1 MSIANRVSRRYGL
14 CPAKHK
20 HCLYLC
26 RCFQYGVRS
35 FDFSGRAMTSQPIG
49 LQQSIRFGE
58 DFELDLRPRRLR
70 RGSHVLKLER
80 IPLEILILLLEHR
93 GEIVSRE
100 KIVARVWG
108 NDVFLDT
115 DNSIRGAIRKVRQ
128 ALKDD
133 PETPRFIQTVT
144 GRGYRFIAPIISPEE
159 EHTTEPA
166 KPEASVVPTGTQSF
180 VSEPDSWP
188 QGGSLGLMDQERER
202 TAGQVPGTESARGQV
217 HRHARTWLFVGLAS
231 LAVVSILSL
240 LTFGVWRGSRVPAVF
255 QRKTV
260 LAVLPF
266 DNLSQDPDQ
275 EFFSEGLTEEMI
287 AQVGKLN
294 RDRLKVV
301 ARGYVAKYKGS
312 TLAAR
317 EIGKELNADYL
328 IQGSV
333 RRSSDRV
340 RITVQLIQARDQTDV
355 WTGSYDRE
363 LRDVLAVQDSVVR
376 SIASEIHIAL
386 TEEQEK
392 RLAAPRQISPEAYE
406 AYLKG
411 RYYWN
416 KRTGESMQKAEQY
429 FEQAIDNDPTYAA
442 AYSGL
447 ADCNSGLAWHGF
459 KSPAEALPKAY
470 AAARKALEINPE
482 SAEAHASLG
491 LAMTHGWDWT
501 GAEAEFRRALQLDPQ
516 YANAH
521 HWYGDYLSIRSRHGE
536 ALAEAKHALELD
548 PLNLMVSTW
557 VGLRYYMARDYSRAI
572 DQNRNSV
579 ELDPN
584 FAAAHL
590 LLGEDYR
597 GAGLHSEAVNELKK
611 AAILSGDSPL
621 YTAQVAVALA
631 VAGRNRDALRIAHE
645 LETIS
650 RKRYVSPYGLAQIYA
665 ASNKNED
672 TFKWLQAAYEDHAVW
687 MGYLAVDP
695 IFDRYRSDERFKDLL
710 RRVGLP

>member
-1 MSIANRVSRRYGL
+1 
-14 CPAKHK
+14 
-20 HCLYLC
+20 
-26 RCFQYGVRS
+26 
-35 FDFSGRAMTSQPIG
+35 MTSQPFG
-49 LQQSIRFGE
+49 LQHSIRFGE

-93 GEIVSRE
+93 GEIVNRDE
-100 KIVARVWG
+100 IVARVWG

-115 DNSIRGAIRKVRQ
+115 DNSIRGAIRKVRR
-128 ALKDD
+128 ALKDN

-159 EHTTEPA
+159 EHTTEPP
-166 KPEASVVPTGTQSF
+166 KPEAAVVSTVTQSF
-180 VSEPDSWP
+180 VSEP
-188 QGGSLGLMDQERER
+188 ER
-202 TAGQVPGTESARGQV
+202 TAGQVPGADAARGQV
-217 HRHARTWLFVGLAS
+217 HRRARTRLFVGFAS
-231 LAVVSILSL
+231 LTVVSILSL
-240 LTFGVWRGSRVPAVF
+240 LAFWGWRGSRAPTVF

-266 DNLSQDPDQ
+266 DNLSRDPDQ

-301 ARGYVAKYKGS
+301 ARSSVAKYKGS
-312 TLAAR
+312 MLNAK
-317 EIGKELNADYL
+317 EIGRELNADYL
-328 IQGSV
+328 VQGSV

-340 RITVQLIQARDQTDV
+340 RITIQLIQARDQTDV
-355 WTGSYDRE
+355 WTESYDRE
-363 LRDVLAVQDSVVR
+363 LKDVLAVEDSVVR

-392 RLAAPRQISPEAYE
+392 RLAAPRKISPEAYE

-447 ADCNSGLAWHGF
+447 ADCNSGLTWHGF

-491 LAMTHGWDWT
+491 LAMTHSWDWT

-521 HWYGDYLSIRSRHGE
+521 HWYGDYLSIRGRHGE

-548 PLNLMVSTW
+548 PLNLMISSW

-590 LLGEDYR
+590 LLGEDYL

-611 AAILSGDSPL
+611 AANLSGNSPL
-621 YTAQVAVALA
+621 YTEQVAVALA
-631 VAGRNRDALRIAHE
+631 VEGRSGDAFRIAHD
-645 LETIS
+645 LEAIS

-665 ASNKNED
+665 ASNKKED
-672 TFKWLQAAYEDHAVW
+672 TFKWLQAAYDDHAAW

-695 IFDRYRSDERFKDLL
+695 IFDRYRSEERFKDLL

>member
-1 MSIANRVSRRYGL
+1 
-14 CPAKHK
+14 
-20 HCLYLC
+20 
-26 RCFQYGVRS
+26 
-35 FDFSGRAMTSQPIG
+35 MTSQPFG
-49 LQQSIRFGE
+49 LQHSIRFGE

-93 GEIVSRE
+93 GEIVNRDE
-100 KIVARVWG
+100 IVARVWG

-115 DNSIRGAIRKVRQ
+115 DNSIRGAIRKVRR

-159 EHTTEPA
+159 EHTEEEHTREPP
-166 KPEASVVPTGTQSF
+166 KPEAAVVSTVTHGF
-180 VSEPDSWP
+180 VSEP
-188 QGGSLGLMDQERER
+188 ER
-202 TAGQVPGTESARGQV
+202 TAGQVPGTETARGQL
-217 HRHARTWLFVGLAS
+217 HRRARTWLFVGLAS

-240 LTFGVWRGSRVPAVF
+240 LAFWDWRGSRAPTVL

-266 DNLSQDPDQ
+266 DNLSRDPDQ

-301 ARGYVAKYKGS
+301 ARSSVAKYKGS
-312 TLAAR
+312 MLTAK
-317 EIGKELNADYL
+317 EIGRELNADYL
-328 IQGSV
+328 VQGSV

-340 RITVQLIQARDQTDV
+340 RITIQLIQARDQTDV
-355 WTGSYDRE
+355 WTESYDRE
-363 LRDVLAVQDSVVR
+363 LKDVLAVQDSVVR

-392 RLAAPRQISPEAYE
+392 RLAAPRQINPEAYE

-447 ADCNSGLAWHGF
+447 ADCNSGLTWHGF

-491 LAMTHGWDWT
+491 LAMTHSWDWT

-521 HWYGDYLSIRSRHGE
+521 HWYGDYLSIRGRHGE

-548 PLNLMVSTW
+548 PLNLMISTW

-590 LLGEDYR
+590 LLGEDYL

-611 AAILSGDSPL
+611 AANLSGDSPL

-631 VAGRNRDALRIAHE
+631 VEGRSGDAFRIAHD
-645 LETIS
+645 LEAIS

-665 ASNKNED
+665 ASNKRED
-672 TFKWLQAAYEDHAVW
+672 TFKWLQAAYDDHAAW
-687 MGYLAVDP
+687 MGYLTVDP

>member
-1 MSIANRVSRRYGL
+1 
-14 CPAKHK
+14 
-20 HCLYLC
+20 
-26 RCFQYGVRS
+26 
-35 FDFSGRAMTSQPIG
+35 MTSQPSG
-49 LQQSIRFGE
+49 VQQSIRFGE
-58 DFELDLRPRRLR
+58 DFALDLRPRRLR

-80 IPLEILILLLEHR
+80 IPLEILVLLLEHR
-93 GEIVSRE
+93 GEIVSRDE
-100 KIVARVWG
+100 IVARIWG
-108 NDVFLDT
+108 SDVFLDT

-144 GRGYRFIAPIISPEE
+144 GRGYRFIAPIISPEKE
-159 EHTTEPA
+159 RTTEPP
-166 KPEASVVPTGTQSF
+166 KPEASVVSTGKQSF
-180 VSEPDSWP
+180 VSEPDTWS
-188 QGGSLGLMDQERER
+188 QGGSLGLMDQEQER
-202 TAGQVPGTESARGQV
+202 TAGQVPGTETARGQL
-217 HRHARTWLFVGLAS
+217 HRRARKWLFVGLAS

-240 LTFGVWRGSRVPAVF
+240 LAFWGWRRSRVPAVF

-266 DNLSQDPDQ
+266 DNLSRDPDQ

-301 ARGYVAKYKGS
+301 ARSSVAKYKGS
-312 TLAAR
+312 TLTAR
-317 EIGKELNADYL
+317 EIGNELNADYL
-328 IQGSV
+328 VQGSI
-333 RRSSDRV
+333 RRSSGRI
-340 RITVQLIQARDQTDV
+340 RITVQLIKARDQIDV
-355 WTGSYDRE
+355 WTESYDRE
-363 LRDVLAVQDSVVR
+363 LKDVLAVQDSVVR

-386 TEEQEK
+386 TEEQEE
-392 RLAAPRQISPEAYE
+392 RLATPRQISPEAYE

-429 FEQAIDNDPTYAA
+429 FEQAIDRDPSYAA

-447 ADCNSGLAWHGF
+447 ADCNSGLTWHGF

-491 LAMTHGWDWT
+491 LAMTHRWDWT

-521 HWYGDYLSIRSRHGE
+521 HWYGDYLSIRGRHGE

-548 PLNLMVSTW
+548 PLNLMISTW
-557 VGLRYYMARDYSRAI
+557 LGLRYYMARDYSHAI

-611 AAILSGDSPL
+611 AASLSGESPL

-631 VAGRNRDALRIAHE
+631 VEGRSGDALRIAHE
-645 LETIS
+645 LEAIS
-650 RKRYVSPYGLAQIYA
+650 TKRYVSPYGLAQIYA
-665 ASNKNED
+665 ASNKKED
-672 TFKWLQAAYEDHAVW
+672 AFKWLQAAYEDHAVW

-710 RRVGLP
+710 RSVGLP

>member
-1 MSIANRVSRRYGL
+1 MSIAKRVSRRYGL
-14 CPAKHK
+14 CPAKRR
-20 HCLYLC
+20 HCLHLGRGFPC
-26 RCFQYGVRS
+26 SVKS
-35 FDFSGRAMTSQPIG
+35 FNFSGRAMTSQPIG
-49 LQQSIRFGE
+49 LQQSIRFVE

-100 KIVARVWG
+100 EIVARVWG
-108 NDVFLDT
+108 SDVFLDT

-128 ALKDD
+128 VLKDD

-159 EHTTEPA
+159 EHTTEPP
-166 KPEASVVPTGTQSF
+166 KPEASIVPTGTRSF

-188 QGGSLGLMDQERER
+188 QGRSLCLVDQEQER
-202 TAGQVPGTESARGQV
+202 TAGQLPGTETARGQ
-217 HRHARTWLFVGLAS
+217 ARRRARRWLFVGLAS

-240 LTFGVWRGSRVPAVF
+240 FAFWGWRTSSVHTVS

-266 DNLSQDPDQ
+266 DNLSRDPDQ

-287 AQVGKLN
+287 APVGKLN
-294 RDRLKVV
+294 RDRLKVI
-301 ARGYVAKYKGS
+301 ARSSVAKYKGS

-328 IQGSV
+328 VQGSV
-333 RRSSDRV
+333 RRSSDRL
-340 RITVQLIQARDQTDV
+340 RITVQLIQARDDTDV
-355 WTGSYDRE
+355 WTESYDRE
-363 LRDVLAVQDSVVR
+363 LKDVLAVQDSVVR
-376 SIASEIHIAL
+376 SIASQIHIAL

-392 RLAAPRQISPEAYE
+392 RLATPRQLSPAAYE

-429 FEQAIDNDPTYAA
+429 FEQAIHNDPTYAA

-447 ADCNSGLAWHGF
+447 ADCNSGLTWHGF

-470 AAARKALEINPE
+470 AAARKAIEINPE

-491 LAMTHGWDWT
+491 LAMSHRWDWT

-521 HWYGDYLSIRSRHGE
+521 HWYGDYLSIRGRHDE

-548 PLNLMVSTW
+548 PLNLMISTW

-590 LLGEDYR
+590 LLGEDYVQ
-597 GAGLHSEAVNELKK
+597 AGLRSEAVDELKR
-611 AAILSGDSPL
+611 AADLSGDSPI
-621 YTAQVAVALA
+621 YRAQVAVALA
-631 VAGRNRDALRIAHE
+631 LAGRNREALRIAHD

-665 ASNKNED
+665 ALNKKED
-672 TFKWLQAAYEDHAVW
+672 TFKWLQAAYDDHAVW
-687 MGYLAVDP
+687 VGYLAADP
-695 IFDRYRSDERFKDLL
+695 IFDPCRSDERFKDLL
-710 RRVGLP
+710 RGVGLP

>member
-1 MSIANRVSRRYGL
+1 
-14 CPAKHK
+14 
-20 HCLYLC
+20 
-26 RCFQYGVRS
+26 
-35 FDFSGRAMTSQPIG
+35 
-49 LQQSIRFGE
+49 
-58 DFELDLRPRRLR
+58 
-70 RGSHVLKLER
+70 VLKLER

-100 KIVARVWG
+100 EIVARVWG

-144 GRGYRFIAPIISPEE
+144 GRGYRFIAPIISPQEE
-159 EHTTEPA
+159 QTTDPP
-166 KPEASVVPTGTQSF
+166 KPEASVVSTATQSF
-180 VSEPDSWP
+180 VRKPDSWP
-188 QGGSLGLMDQERER
+188 QGAGPGLMDQEQER
-202 TAGQVPGTESARGQV
+202 TAGQVAGNETASGQV
-217 HRHARTWLFVGLAS
+217 RWHARTWVFVGLVA
-231 LAVVSILSL
+231 LAVVSILS
-240 LTFGVWRGSRVPAVF
+240 FREFWSWRGSHVPAVF

-266 DNLSQDPDQ
+266 DNLSRDPDQ
-275 EFFSEGLTEEMI
+275 DFFSEGLTEEMI
-287 AQVGKLN
+287 AQLGKLN

-301 ARGYVAKYKGS
+301 ARSSVAKYKGS

-328 IQGSV
+328 VQGSI
-333 RRSSDRV
+333 RRSSDRI
-340 RITVQLIQARDQTDV
+340 RITVQLIKARDQIDV
-355 WTGSYDRE
+355 WTESYDRE
-363 LRDVLAVQDSVVR
+363 LKDVLAVQDSVVR
-376 SIASEIHIAL
+376 SIASEIHLAL
-386 TEEQEK
+386 TEEQEE

-429 FEQAIDNDPTYAA
+429 FEQAIDRDPTYAA

-447 ADCNSGLAWHGF
+447 ADCNSGLTWHGY

-491 LAMTHGWDWT
+491 LAMTHSWDWT
-501 GAEAEFRRALQLDPQ
+501 GAEAEFMRALQLDPQ

-548 PLNLMVSTW
+548 PLNLMISTW

-597 GAGLHSEAVNELKK
+597 EAGLHSEAVDELKK
-611 AAILSGDSPL
+611 AANLSGDSPL

-631 VAGRNRDALRIAHE
+631 VDGRNRDALRIAHE
-645 LETIS
+645 LEAIS

-665 ASNKNED
+665 ASNKDED
-672 TFKWLQAAYEDHAVW
+672 TFKWLEAAYEDHAVW

-710 RRVGLP
+710 RRIGLP

>member
-1 MSIANRVSRRYGL
+1 MVALRSTVS
-14 CPAKHK
+14 HV
-20 HCLYLC
+20 
-26 RCFQYGVRS
+26 GVKS
-35 FDFSGRAMTSQPIG
+35 FNFSGRAMTSQPIG

-70 RGSHVLKLER
+70 RGNHVLKLER

-93 GEIVSRE
+93 GEIVSRDE
-100 KIVARVWG
+100 IVAKVWG

-115 DNSIRGAIRKVRQ
+115 DNSIRSAIRKVRQ

-159 EHTTEPA
+159 EHSTEPA
-166 KPEASVVPTGTQSF
+166 KPEASVAPTGTQSF

-188 QGGSLGLMDQERER
+188 ARRQPGPDGPR
-202 TAGQVPGTESARGQV
+202 TRADIGADTGPVKLARGQV
-217 HRHARTWLFVGLAS
+217 HRRARTWLFVGLAS

-240 LTFGVWRGSRVPAVF
+240 LAFWGWRASRVPAVF

-266 DNLSQDPDQ
+266 DNLSRDPDQ

-301 ARGYVAKYKGS
+301 ARSSVAKYKGS

-328 IQGSV
+328 VQGSV

-355 WTGSYDRE
+355 WTESYDRE
-363 LRDVLAVQDSVVR
+363 LKDVLAVQDSVVR

-411 RYYWN
+411 AI
-416 KRTGESMQKAEQY
+416 TGTSEPARACRRRSNISSRRSTTILPMRPRIRDWQ
-429 FEQAIDNDPTYAA
+429 TVT
-442 AYSGL
+442 
-447 ADCNSGLAWHGF
+447 AD
-459 KSPAEALPKAY
+459 
-470 AAARKALEINPE
+470 
-482 SAEAHASLG
+482 
-491 LAMTHGWDWT
+491 
-501 GAEAEFRRALQLDPQ
+501 
-516 YANAH
+516 
-521 HWYGDYLSIRSRHGE
+521 
-536 ALAEAKHALELD
+536 
-548 PLNLMVSTW
+548 
-557 VGLRYYMARDYSRAI
+557 
-572 DQNRNSV
+572 
-579 ELDPN
+579 
-584 FAAAHL
+584 
-590 LLGEDYR
+590 
-597 GAGLHSEAVNELKK
+597 
-611 AAILSGDSPL
+611 
-621 YTAQVAVALA
+621 
-631 VAGRNRDALRIAHE
+631 
-645 LETIS
+645 
-650 RKRYVSPYGLAQIYA
+650 
-665 ASNKNED
+665 
-672 TFKWLQAAYEDHAVW
+672 
-687 MGYLAVDP
+687 
-695 IFDRYRSDERFKDLL
+695 
-710 RRVGLP
+710 